1 MKKMVIFSSI
11 VEKKGV
17 IYQLVVWGQEKIWV
31 PRKTFLC
38 FTFVIDVWCLYDLIR
53 RSEFDLSRRTNFR
66 PILAKY
72 PAVHEGRNIGGC
84 VTLFFLPAKL
94 HFNKG

>member
-66 PILAKY
+66 PILALSEWH
-72 PAVHEGRNIGGC
+72 VHLNN
-84 VTLFFLPAKL
+84 FDFS
-94 HFNKG
+94 

>member
-31 PRKTFLC
+31 PPKTFLC
-38 FTFVIDVWCLYDLIR
+38 FTFVIDVCCLYDLIR

-66 PILAKY
+66 PILALSEWCSSKQFWLFL
-72 PAVHEGRNIGGC
+72 NIQLSMKVGI
-84 VTLFFLPAKL
+84 
-94 HFNKG
+94 

>member
-31 PRKTFLC
+31 PRKTSLFHVRDRCVMPLWSYPK
-38 FTFVIDVWCLYDLIR
+38 VWV
-53 RSEFDLSRRTNFR
+53 RSIEED
-66 PILAKY
+66 
-72 PAVHEGRNIGGC
+72 
-84 VTLFFLPAKL
+84 
-94 HFNKG
+94 